1 MGLPTGD
8 DYVDELVRSL
18 AGPRGG
24 AGRDALKDGD
34 ARTSRTSREGDG
46 FDFDA
51 FDFDAFARRER
62 RRERE
67 YHAAWDAICRHAD
80 FASFREELPDSEEL
94 GSSGGETR
102 ERAGPKPVAST
113 RRLAASG
120 ASAARVGQTNN
131 GGGGAAS
138 GTRGRRA
145 FRGKC
150 RVRAYHAPCVF
161 HE

>member
-34 ARTSRTSREGDG
+34 ARTSREGDG

-67 YHAAWDAICRHAD
+67 YHAAWDAICT
-80 FASFREELPDSEEL
+80 SLREGKGLTGF
-94 GSSGGETR
+94 GSGFSKAIAAANGAHFGKIGCVAAYAEYGPGQKAMVVFT
-102 ERAGPKPVAST
+102 EQAAAGRITA
-113 RRLAASG
+113 
-120 ASAARVGQTNN
+120 
-131 GGGGAAS
+131 
-138 GTRGRRA
+138 
-145 FRGKC
+145 
-150 RVRAYHAPCVF
+150 
-161 HE
+161 

>member
-34 ARTSRTSREGDG
+34 ARTSRSDG

-80 FASFREELPDSEEL
+80 FANFREELPDGL
-94 GSSGGETR
+94 GSDGLGSETR
-102 ERAGPKPVAST
+102 ERAGRNPWRRRGVWRRPTRSPPCARSASHPPT
-113 RRLAASG
+113 QR
-120 ASAARVGQTNN
+120 TP
-131 GGGGAAS
+131 
-138 GTRGRRA
+138 T
-145 FRGKC
+145 
-150 RVRAYHAPCVF
+150 P
-161 HE
+161 

>member
-24 AGRDALKDGD
+24 AGRDTLKDGD
-34 ARTSRTSREGDG
+34 ARTSRSDG

-67 YHAAWDAICRHAD
+67 YHAAWDAICRHAPLD
-80 FASFREELPDSEEL
+80 VPLSFRTDSEATDSEARP
-94 GSSGGETR
+94 GS
-102 ERAGPKPVAST
+102 A
-113 RRLAASG
+113 
-120 ASAARVGQTNN
+120 
-131 GGGGAAS
+131 
-138 GTRGRRA
+138 RGRNPWRR
-145 FRGKC
+145 RGVW
-150 RVRAYHAPCVF
+150 RRPTRSPPCARSAS
-161 HE
+161 HPPTQRTPTP